1 LPAAGGA
8 AIVHVV
14 SLAATR
20 ELAEMLGVDQLEL
33 LRANRDRPWTIENGV
48 MAFASVRPGDV
59 FRLPD
64 GGEVHVEQMGRGPL
78 VPYGEML
85 GSLTDF
91 QSFDQPGSSFHAAWT
106 EVGSQVL
113 AEGGDITKLQTAAND
128 FTSAFEQMTSSSQG
142 FGVQVQDALDYAKK
156 YTIAGQ
162 TVLGAV
168 QHVQGLIAA
177 AQGASTPQEVEQ
189 VFNMFTGTLIGAAV
203 AAGAVSAGVGSLI
216 VAGVG
221 VALDLLQS
229 AGLFGTAPTG
239 TTVCQQGGARLS
251 MDKSPTI
258 QVGCAASMTAKVV
271 NQGATN
277 WRKFPTPR
285 GSVPGEA
292 DWFTKD
298 YVHWYG
304 DDWSSWSG
312 YRLID
317 SAFPVWH
324 YMACAPVPTELASF
338 NQAFSQAWKANA
350 EYALNGLK
358 AQEDAQVLLHAV
370 RIWNRAHSS
379 SSTYDL
385 APAALPGYFSGDAG
399 NIYHPTL
406 DEIAAGRTKYGGAS
420 LCSPDG
426 WHNGTIP
433 YYGAVLMNR
442 VRDLVSS
449 DDAASSMV
457 GGNLRINVGAPNPI
471 YKVIQGGLYK
481 WDTTRNE
488 WMLVLTPQQVADL
501 QAALAKASAGVTT
514 AAPKGMSTGT
524 KVAVGAGAVALGT
537 AGLWLGIGKPL
548 TIAAAQSGFGH
559 LWRKVFP

>member
-1 LPAAGGA
+1 
-8 AIVHVV
+8 
-14 SLAATR
+14 
-20 ELAEMLGVDQLEL
+20 MLGVDQLEL
-33 LRANRDRPWTIENGV
+33 LRANRDRPWTVENGV

-59 FRLPD
+59 FRLPG
-64 GGEVHVEQMGRGPL
+64 GGEVHVEQMGRGPEPFL
-78 VPYGEML
+78 SML

-91 QSFDQPGSSFHAAWT
+91 QQFDQPGSTFHAAWT
-106 EVGSQVL
+106 EVGSQIL

-177 AQGASTPQEVEQ
+177 AQGASTPQQVEQ

-221 VALDLLQS
+221 VALDLLES
-229 AGLFGTAPTG
+229 AGLFGTAPSG
-239 TTVCQQGGARLS
+239 TTICQAGSSKLTFS
-251 MDKSPTI
+251 SPPTV

-271 NQGATN
+271 NQGASN
-277 WRKFPTPR
+277 WRKFPTPG
-285 GSVPGEA
+285 GSIPGDA
-292 DWFTKD
+292 GWFNKD
-298 YVHWYG
+298 MVDWYG
-304 DDWSSWSG
+304 DQWSGWFG

-324 YMACAPVPTELASF
+324 YMACAQVPPELASF

-358 AQEDAQVLLHAV
+358 AQEDAQVLLHTV

-385 APAALPGYFSGDAG
+385 APASLPSYFGGDPG
-399 NIYHPTL
+399 NIYHPSL
-406 DEIAAGRTKYGGAS
+406 DEISAGKTKYTGAS

-426 WHNGTIP
+426 WHNTTIP

-442 VRDLVSS
+442 VRDLVAS

-457 GGNLRINVGAPNPI
+457 GGNLRINTGAPNPI
-471 YKVIQGGLYK
+471 YKMIQGGLYK
-481 WDTTRNE
+481 WDASRNE
-488 WMLVLTPQQVADL
+488 WVIVLTPKQVADL
-501 QAALAKASAGVTT
+501 EAALAKATANVHTSTT
-514 AAPKGMSTGT
+514 APAAGMSTGA

-548 TIAAAQSGFGH
+548 TLAAAQSGFGH